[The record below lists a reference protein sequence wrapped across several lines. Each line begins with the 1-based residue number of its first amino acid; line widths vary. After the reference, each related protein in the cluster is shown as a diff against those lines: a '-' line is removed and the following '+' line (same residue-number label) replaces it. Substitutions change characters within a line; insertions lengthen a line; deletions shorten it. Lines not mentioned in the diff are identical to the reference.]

1 MRIFQT
7 LLLSTALAGVCAAQP
22 LIDAPSFPQQVF
34 FRQYFGKELPKV
46 NLQPPVRLGD
56 YVVGD
61 HLELS
66 LRSYLELVM
75 SNSTDVQISRMSL
88 EQPRNAIM
96 RTYGVFDPTMRMNF
110 SATRAQQQPTSFLT
124 GASVLSTLNQPY
136 GVTYSQQLENGT
148 RIQGGFNGAR
158 NSNNDTFSNF
168 NPAVTGA
175 LNMQFFQPLLRNRG
189 GYVTKL
195 PITIARS
202 RYRRQE
208 YEVVDDML
216 DIVQTAE
223 LAYWAVIESRE
234 NLKVQEENLR
244 VSGTFLQRNER
255 ELQLGAISPLE
266 IFRPKQQ
273 YATAEVQVTQARYA
287 LQQAEDRL
295 RRQMGADL
303 DPSFR
308 NVPIVLTET
317 VLPPEDDTPLDREK
331 YVETAYS
338 RRPDLKSQL
347 QALDIDDL
355 QYKQA
360 KNSLLPDLQLNGGYT
375 SSGRGGNQ
383 VVRQNVFGGSQL
395 VRVVPGGLAD
405 ALGHVF
411 NFNFPTYSFGLNL
424 TLPLRDRAAQA
435 NLADAVVNKRLDSL
449 RARLLEQ
456 RIRESVLNAVT
467 QVESARA
474 NVKQSQ
480 IVLDFAQ
487 KNLDAE
493 QKRYDLGVTTI
504 FFVLDATQQ
513 LTNAQSSLLR
523 ASVNYRRALLTLLRQ
538 AGTLLDERNVYVQ

>member
-1 MRIFQT
+1 MRIFQK
-7 LLLSTALAGVCAAQP
+7 LLLLPVLAGISGAQP
-22 LIDAPSFPQQVF
+22 LIDSPTFPQHVF
-34 FRQYFGKELPKV
+34 FRQYFGKELPRV

-56 YVVGD
+56 YVTGD

-96 RTYGVFDPTMRMNF
+96 RAYGAFDPTVRANF
-110 SATRAQQQPTSFLT
+110 SASRSQQQPTSFLT
-124 GASVLSTLNQPY
+124 GANVLSTLNQPY
-136 GVTYSQQLENGT
+136 GLTYSQTLENGT
-148 RIQGGFNGAR
+148 RVQGGFNGAR
-158 NSNNDTFSNF
+158 NSNNDSFSNF
-168 NPAVTGA
+168 NPAITGA
-175 LNMQFFQPLLRNRG
+175 LNFQFFQPLLRNRG

-202 RYRRQE
+202 RYRRIE
-208 YEVVDDML
+208 YDIVSDML
-216 DIVQTAE
+216 EIVQQAE

-303 DPSFR
+303 DPAFR
-308 NVPIVLTET
+308 NLPIVLTET
-317 VLPPEDDTPLDREK
+317 VLPPDDDTPLDREK

-338 RRPDLKSQL
+338 KRPDLKSQL

-355 QYKQA
+355 QYKLSR
-360 KNSLLPDLQLNGGYT
+360 NSLLPDLQLNGGYT
-375 SSGRGGNQ
+375 SSGRGGTQ
-383 VVRQNVFGGSQL
+383 FVRQNVFGGSQL
-395 VRVVPGGLAD
+395 VRTIPGGLAD

-411 NFNFPTYSFGLNL
+411 AFDFPTYTFGLSL

-435 NLADAVVNKRLDSL
+435 NLADTVVSKRLNSL

-474 NVKQSQ
+474 NVKQNQ

-523 ASVNYRRALLTLLRQ
+523 ASVNYRRSLLNLLRQ
-538 AGTLLDERNVYVQ
+538 SGTLLEERNVYVQ